1 MVFRK
6 FFLFILLFIA
16 AFSTCAQ
23 TADSTLYN
31 KLGDFDLARL
41 YNDNG
46 KALRIGEEILPD
58 TAKLTS
64 KAKISFF
71 GRLAKL
77 YEDDEQTAKAIIY
90 YKKVIAAVPDYY
102 VAQRTLGYL
111 ADSAAELIHL
121 KLFRLK
127 RDDPSY
133 KTLFDQYKKEVLKAL
148 PHLEKGQA
156 CDPNDDDLDM
166 IRTLYQNIHD
176 DEGLKTLS
184 DRLAVLSKNCVDILS
199 DN

>member
-1 MVFRK
+1 MLSRT
-6 FFLFILLFIA
+6 FFLWLLLSIV
-16 AFSTCAQ
+16 AFAVHAQ
-23 TADSTLYN
+23 TADSALYN

-41 YNDNG
+41 YNNNG
-46 KALRIGEEILPD
+46 KALRVGEEILSD

-77 YEDDEQTAKAIIY
+77 YQDDQQDAKATIFY
-90 YKKVIAAVPDYY
+90 EKVAAAVPDYY
-102 VAQRTLGYL
+102 VAQRALGYL
-111 ADSAAELIHL
+111 ADSAAEGIHL
-121 KLFRLK
+121 KLYQLK

-156 CDPNDDDLDM
+156 CDPNDYDLDM

-176 DEGLKTLS
+176 DQGLKTLN
-184 DRLAVLSKNCVDILS
+184 DRLGVLSKNCVDILS
-199 DN
+199 DH